1 MDYVK
6 DLDPWEDL
14 KVLIFGRPGSGK
26 TELACTWP
34 GAVLVDT
41 DKGWKTTVNK
51 RFRTLY
57 PEQYDALRVKTF
69 VDDFDDKGRFKK
81 AQAYWDVM
89 SFVNELAEDDSCETI
104 VQDSMTTLQSLAMNV
119 GFELSGQGKKSR
131 SKSLARAHTPGLSP
145 ILLPTQADF
154 GSEMRAMEQ
163 FLDQAIA
170 NIKKKM
176 VFTAHIREDRTS
188 EGILRAIDPY
198 LIGGSIRAKVAFW
211 FDEVWYLEV
220 KNDGKRILNFTPSGV
235 VKATKSRLGLTEPIE
250 DPSYSKIMEAIKK
263 AA

>member
-14 KVLIFGRPGSGK
+14 KVLLFGRPGCGK
-26 TELACTWP
+26 TELACQWP

-51 RFRTLY
+51 RFRELY
-57 PEQYDALRVKTF
+57 PEEHAALRVQTF
-69 VDDFDDKGRFKK
+69 VDDFDELGRFKK
-81 AQAYWDVM
+81 ANAFFDVM
-89 SFVNELAEDDSCETI
+89 KFVNELAEDETVETI
-104 VQDSMTTLQSLAMNV
+104 IQDSLTTLQSLAMNV
-119 GFELSGQGKKSR
+119 GFELSGQSKR
-131 SKSLARAHTPGLSP
+131 SKSLKKAKDDANFSP

-170 NIKKKM
+170 NVEKKM
-176 VFTAHIREDRTS
+176 VFTAHLREDRDKK
-188 EGILRAIDPY
+188 GVLRSLDPY

-220 KNDGKRILNFTPSGV
+220 KNDGRRVLHFQPVGV
-235 VKATKSRLGLTEPIE
+235 VKSIKSRLGLEDPIE
-250 DPSYSKIMEAIKK
+250 DPTYTKIVEAIKK